1 MTVTDTA
8 PATDKQIRFLTTL
21 LSDRDIESLTGANY
35 ERAFDLATGSGKFIG
50 KREASSLIDA
60 LLHTPRNDRPTVS
73 EVPEGIHALD
83 QADGSIEV
91 RKVQVAKNGSGR
103 KYGKVLDADTGRWD
117 YAGQRGLRGLSD
129 DTLMTRE
136 QAERFGALYGMCG
149 VCGATLT
156 DEDSIERGIG
166 PVCATRVR

>member
-1 MTVTDTA
+1 MNTTTA
-8 PATDKQIRFLTTL
+8 NPATDKQVRFILTL
-21 LSDRDIESLTGANY
+21 LAELDSPAPTEDELRSLGKAMASNVID
-35 ERAFDLATGSGKFIG
+35 DLLARR
-50 KREASSLIDA
+50 REVRSAKHAEAAGD
-60 LLHTPRNDRPTVS
+60 
-73 EVPEGIHALD
+73 VPEGIHALD
-83 QADGSIEV
+83 QADGTIEV

-103 KYGKVLDADTGRWD
+103 KYGKVLDASSGRWD
-117 YAGQRGLRGLSD
+117 YAGQRGLAGLSD

-156 DEDSIERGIG
+156 DEDSIARGIG